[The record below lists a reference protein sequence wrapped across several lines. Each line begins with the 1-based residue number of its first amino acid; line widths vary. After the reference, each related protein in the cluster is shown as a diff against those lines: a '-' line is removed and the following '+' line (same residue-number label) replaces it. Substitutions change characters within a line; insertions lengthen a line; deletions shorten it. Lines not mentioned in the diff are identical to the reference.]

1 LANQLHLRQA
11 KLTDVDL
18 IFEWSND
25 QLVRQQSF
33 NSDVIVYEPHCE
45 WFTHKLNDKNSL
57 LSILESDNKPAS
69 FLRIDIKVNNAT
81 IGVLTAPEF
90 RGKGLASV
98 FIQKGVAEYFK
109 SNSLPILASIKK
121 QNIASIK
128 SFEKAGFSYLRDEE
142 INQIDSVVYQ
152 IIKK

>member
-1 LANQLHLRQA
+1 MANQLHLREA

-25 QLVRQQSF
+25 QLVREQSF
-33 NSDVIVYEPHCE
+33 NSDIIVYEPHCD

-57 LSILESDNKPAS
+57 LYILESDNRPAS
-69 FLRIDIKVNNAT
+69 FLRIDVKTDNAT
-81 IGVLTAPEF
+81 IGVLIAQQF

-98 FIQKGVAEYFK
+98 SISKGVADYFK
-109 SNSLPILASIKK
+109 FNSLPILASIKK

-128 SFEKAGFSYLRDEE
+128 SFEKAGFSYLRDAE

-152 IIKK
+152 IIKE

>member
-1 LANQLHLRQA
+1 MANQLHLREA

-25 QLVRQQSF
+25 QLVREQSF
-33 NSDVIVYEPHCE
+33 NADIIVYEPHCD

-57 LSILESDNKPAS
+57 LYILESDNRPAS
-69 FLRIDIKVNNAT
+69 FLRIDVKTDNAT
-81 IGVLTAPEF
+81 IGVLIAQQF

-98 FIQKGVAEYFK
+98 SISKGVADYFK
-109 SNSLPILASIKK
+109 FNSLPILASIKK

-128 SFEKAGFSYLRDEE
+128 SFEKAGFSYLRDAE

-152 IIKK
+152 IIKE